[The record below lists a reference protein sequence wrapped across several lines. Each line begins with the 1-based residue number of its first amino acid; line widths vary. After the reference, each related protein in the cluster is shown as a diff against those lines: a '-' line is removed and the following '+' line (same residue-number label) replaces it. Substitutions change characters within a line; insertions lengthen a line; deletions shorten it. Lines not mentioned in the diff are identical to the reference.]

1 MLLQG
6 VNAQE
11 VIQLVRERIVDPR
24 SHPERKL
31 ALVVEGGAMRGVYTG
46 GTLLGL
52 HFLDAG
58 RAFDVV
64 YGTSSG
70 AVNAA
75 HFLSGLGHLK
85 AATYYK
91 ALADGKFFHPL
102 RLHRVVD
109 IDYFV
114 NRVLRDTIPLELE
127 RVMATKVPLRIA
139 LLNCTDGHGEV
150 VALPQTLPEA
160 WNVITACVSMPLVYN
175 KTVTLGGKQY
185 ADGGLPIPF
194 PLQEAIQDGSTDLLV
209 LRSRDPRILVNGHL
223 AIFRVLYGRF
233 FASGKKELM
242 DIYDQWPA
250 TINRLSAM
258 ASGGQPVKAG
268 VRIATISPDDQRV
281 RSSTMN
287 TTLLR
292 RACHHMAR
300 ETLTL
305 FGGDTRELD
314 AIIALGVV

>member
-6 VNAQE
+6 VSTQE
-11 VIQLVRERIVDPR
+11 VIQLVRERIDDSR

-91 ALADGKFFHPL
+91 ALVDGKFFHPL

-127 RVMATKVPLRIA
+127 RTLATKVPLRIA
-139 LLNCTDGHGEV
+139 LLNCTDGCGEV
-150 VALPQTLPEA
+150 LALPHSLPEA
-160 WNVITACVSMPLVYN
+160 WNIIRASVSMPLLYN
-175 KTVTLGGKQY
+175 KTVTIAGRQY

-194 PLQEAIQDGSTDLLV
+194 PLEAAIEDGCTDLLV
-209 LRSRDPRILVNGHL
+209 LRSRDPRVRVKAHR
-223 AIFRVLYGRF
+223 AIFRFLYGRF
-233 FASGKKELM
+233 FARGKKELI

-250 TINRLSAM
+250 TVNRLSAM
-258 ASGGQPVKAG
+258 ASGRQPVKAG
-268 VRIATISPDDQRV
+268 VRIATISPDDQV
-281 RSSTMN
+281 VKSGTMN
-287 TTLLR
+287 ITLLR
-292 RACHHMAR
+292 DACHQMAR

-305 FGGDTRELD
+305 FDGNARELD
-314 AIIALGVV
+314 AVIAQGIV